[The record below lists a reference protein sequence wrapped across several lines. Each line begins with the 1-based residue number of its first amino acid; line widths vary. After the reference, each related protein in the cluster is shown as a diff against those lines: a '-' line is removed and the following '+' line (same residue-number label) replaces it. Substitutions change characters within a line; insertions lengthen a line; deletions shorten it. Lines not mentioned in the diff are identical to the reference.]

1 MNNMTSA
8 EKPALGC
15 TPYYVSVSYR
25 IEELSEA
32 IQRNSHTACTEYFR
46 IREWAKEIEML
57 CDIIE
62 TLNKS
67 YYK

>member
-1 MNNMTSA
+1 MTNDG
-8 EKPALGC
+8 KPPQGC
-15 TPYYVSVSYR
+15 MPYYVAACYR

-32 IQRNSHTACTEYFR
+32 IQRNSHTVCVEYFR
-46 IREWAKEIEML
+46 IREWAKEIEMQ

-67 YYK
+67 YNK